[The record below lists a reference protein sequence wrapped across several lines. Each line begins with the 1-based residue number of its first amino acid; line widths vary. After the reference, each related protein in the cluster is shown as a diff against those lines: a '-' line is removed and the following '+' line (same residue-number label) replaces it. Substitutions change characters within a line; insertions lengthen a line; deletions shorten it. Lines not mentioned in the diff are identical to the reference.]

1 VAGLHERFDF
11 IDSLFEDLIEAV
23 VGPDLLLVFL
33 FLESEELFDALLL
46 AAPGFVGGGV
56 KVD

>member
-1 VAGLHERFDF
+1 VAGLHERLDF

-23 VGPDLLLVFL
+23 VGRDLLLVFL

-46 AAPGFVGGGV
+46 TAPGFVGGGE
-56 KVD
+56 VD